1 MTSSS
6 SSSSSSRSRL
16 FLEFLTRQ
24 FIKLDPRLDVVGHR
38 WTAHAVSA
46 HLVRNLARR
55 DVEQR
60 LLEQRDRHDEVVA
73 TAHEALLDVE
83 GLVVPAE
90 HLCMRERVNSNAV
103 DRRSNH

>member
-1 MTSSS
+1 MTSHQRHHDVT
-6 SSSSSSRSRL
+6 SSSSRSRL

-24 FIKLDPRLDVVGHR
+24 LVKLDPRLHVFGHR
-38 WTAHAVSA
+38 RTAHAVSA
-46 HLVRNLARR
+46 HLVRDLARC

-90 HLCMRERVNSNAV
+90 HLCAHAHARLCARA
-103 DRRSNH
+103 